1 MGSETMKERSLKV
14 AIAERECL
22 TVNVKVHPLE
32 PFRHFLTSKNAI
44 NSKKLRNIPNGRH
57 VKIPGRIILVH
68 TPPTR
73 SGKRIM
79 FITAEDELGLIDLV
93 LFPDAQKK
101 YAKIILA
108 NSLCL
113 FEGAVKRIG
122 ERTCCVVISKAV
134 PLVMDKNMTCRS
146 CDTL

>member
-1 MGSETMKERSLKV
+1 MGLETMKEMSLKL
-14 AIAERECL
+14 AITESECL

-32 PFRHFLTSKNAI
+32 PFRHSLTKGNAI
-44 NSKKLRNIPNGRH
+44 NSRKLRKVPNGH
-57 VKIPGRIILVH
+57 QVKIPGRIILVH

-73 SGKRIM
+73 SGKRVM
-79 FITAEDELGLIDLV
+79 FITAEDEFGLIDLV

-113 FEGAVKRIG
+113 FEGTVRRIG
-122 ERTCCVVISKAV
+122 ERTCCVVISKV
-134 PLVMDKNMTCRS
+134 KPLVMDRK
-146 CDTL
+146 